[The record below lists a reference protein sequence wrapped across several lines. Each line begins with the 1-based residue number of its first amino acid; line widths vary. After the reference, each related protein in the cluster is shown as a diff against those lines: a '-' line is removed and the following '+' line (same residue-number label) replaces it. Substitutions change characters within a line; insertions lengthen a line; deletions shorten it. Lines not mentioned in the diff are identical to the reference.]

1 MMENLRPQKENVIK
15 DIRNLFTIEKETK
28 LIKGRIRCNF
38 SGSSYI
44 EYKSNCDWNKT
55 PAVEDYLIKI

>member
-15 DIRNLFTIEKETK
+15 DTRNLFTIEKETK
-28 LIKGRIRCNF
+28 LIKGRIWCNF

-44 EYKSNCDWNKT
+44 EYKSNCD
-55 PAVEDYLIKI
+55 